1 MALSKEEILQ
11 AIGDMKVI
19 ELHELVE
26 AIKEKFNVTAAMP
39 VAAVAAAPAAGGAA
53 AAEEEKNE
61 FDIILTGFDAAQ
73 KITLIKEV
81 RAVSGLGLKEAKD
94 AVEKGGETIK
104 SGVSKEEAAAIKKRQ
119 AVKLKLNNYFCKY
132 IINI

>member
-11 AIGDMKVI
+11 AIEEMKVI

-39 VAAVAAAPAAGGAA
+39 VAAVAAPAAGGTAA
-53 AAEEEKNE
+53 PAEEEKNE

-73 KITLIKEV
+73 KIALIKEV

-104 SGVSKEEAAAIKKRQ
+104 SGVSKEEAAAIKKQ
-119 AVKLKLNNYFCKY
+119 LEAAGGKVEVK
-132 IINI
+132 

>member
-11 AIGDMKVI
+11 AIEEMKVI

-39 VAAVAAAPAAGGAA
+39 VASVAAPAAGGPAA
-53 AAEEEKNE
+53 GGAAEEEKNE

-73 KITLIKEV
+73 KIALIKEV

-104 SGVSKEEAAAIKKRQ
+104 SGVSKDEAAAIKKQ
-119 AVKLKLNNYFCKY
+119 LEAAGGKVEVK
-132 IINI
+132 

>member
-11 AIGDMKVI
+11 AIEDMKVI

-53 AAEEEKNE
+53 PAEEEKTE

-73 KITLIKEV
+73 KIALIKEV

-104 SGVSKEEAAAIKKRQ
+104 SGVSKEEAAAIKKQ
-119 AVKLKLNNYFCKY
+119 LEAAGGKVEVK
-132 IINI
+132 

>member
-11 AIGDMKVI
+11 AIEEMKVI

-39 VAAVAAAPAAGGAA
+39 VAAVAAAPAGGAA
-53 AAEEEKNE
+53 APAEEEKNE
-61 FDIILTGFDAAQ
+61 FDIILTGFEADK
-73 KITLIKEV
+73 KIALIKEV

-104 SGVSKEEAAAIKKRQ
+104 SGVSKEEAAAIKKQ
-119 AVKLKLNNYFCKY
+119 LEAAGGKVEVK
-132 IINI
+132 

>member
-11 AIGDMKVI
+11 AIEEMKVI

-39 VAAVAAAPAAGGAA
+39 VAAVAAPAAGGATSGA
-53 AAEEEKNE
+53 SAEEEKNE

-73 KITLIKEV
+73 KIALIKEV

-104 SGVSKEEAAAIKKRQ
+104 SGVSKDEAAAIKKQ
-119 AVKLKLNNYFCKY
+119 LEAAGGKVEVK
-132 IINI
+132 

>member
-11 AIGDMKVI
+11 AIEEMKVI

-39 VAAVAAAPAAGGAA
+39 VAAVAAPAAGGAA
-53 AAEEEKNE
+53 AGGAAEEEKNE

-73 KITLIKEV
+73 KIALIKEV

-104 SGVSKEEAAAIKKRQ
+104 SGVSKDEAVAIKKQ
-119 AVKLKLNNYFCKY
+119 LEAAGGKVEVK
-132 IINI
+132 

>member
-11 AIGDMKVI
+11 AIEEMKVI

-39 VAAVAAAPAAGGAA
+39 VAAVAAPSAGGPASGG

-73 KITLIKEV
+73 KIALIKEV

-104 SGVSKEEAAAIKKRQ
+104 SGVSKDEAAAIKKQ
-119 AVKLKLNNYFCKY
+119 LEAAGGKVEVK
-132 IINI
+132 

>member
-11 AIGDMKVI
+11 AIEEMKVI

-39 VAAVAAAPAAGGAA
+39 VAAVAAPAAGGAA
-53 AAEEEKNE
+53 PGGAAEEEKNE

-73 KITLIKEV
+73 KIALIKEV

-104 SGVSKEEAAAIKKRQ
+104 SGVSKDEAAAIKKQ
-119 AVKLKLNNYFCKY
+119 LEAAGGKIEVK
-132 IINI
+132 

>member
-11 AIGDMKVI
+11 AIEEMKVI

-53 AAEEEKNE
+53 AAAADEEKSD
-61 FDIILTGFDAAQ
+61 FDVILTGFDAAQ
-73 KITLIKEV
+73 KIALIKEV

-104 SGVSKEEAAAIKKRQ
+104 SGVSKDEAAAIKKQ
-119 AVKLKLNNYFCKY
+119 LEAAGGKVEIK
-132 IINI
+132 

>member
-1 MALSKEEILQ
+1 MGLSKEEILQ
-11 AIGDMKVI
+11 AIEEMKVI

-26 AIKEKFNVTAAMP
+26 AIKEKFNVTAVMP
-39 VAAVAAAPAAGGAA
+39 VAAVAAAPAGGAA
-53 AAEEEKNE
+53 APAEEEKNE

-73 KITLIKEV
+73 KIALIKEV

-104 SGVSKEEAAAIKKRQ
+104 SGVSKEEAAAIKKQ
-119 AVKLKLNNYFCKY
+119 LEAAGGKVEVK
-132 IINI
+132 

>member
-11 AIGDMKVI
+11 AIEEMKVI

-53 AAEEEKNE
+53 AAADEEKSD
-61 FDIILTGFDAAQ
+61 FDVILTGFDAAQ
-73 KITLIKEV
+73 KIALIKEV

-104 SGVSKEEAAAIKKRQ
+104 SGVSKDEAAAIKKQ
-119 AVKLKLNNYFCKY
+119 LEAAGGEVEIK
-132 IINI
+132 

>member
-11 AIGDMKVI
+11 AIEEMKVI

-53 AAEEEKNE
+53 PAEEEKTE
-61 FDIILTGFDAAQ
+61 FDIILTGFEADK
-73 KITLIKEV
+73 KIALIKEV

-104 SGVSKEEAAAIKKRQ
+104 SGVSKDEAAAIKKQ
-119 AVKLKLNNYFCKY
+119 LEAAGGKVEVK
-132 IINI
+132 

>member
-11 AIGDMKVI
+11 AIEEMKVI

-39 VAAVAAAPAAGGAA
+39 VAAVADPAAGGAPA
-53 AAEEEKNE
+53 GGAAEEEKNE

-73 KITLIKEV
+73 KIALIKEV

-104 SGVSKEEAAAIKKRQ
+104 SGVSKDEAAAIKKQ
-119 AVKLKLNNYFCKY
+119 LEAAGGKVEVK
-132 IINI
+132 

>member
-11 AIGDMKVI
+11 AIEEMKVI

-39 VAAVAAAPAAGGAA
+39 VAVAAAGGAAPAAGGAA
-53 AAEEEKNE
+53 PAADEEKSD
-61 FDIILTGFDAAQ
+61 FDVILTGFDAAQ
-73 KITLIKEV
+73 KIALIKEV

-104 SGVSKEEAAAIKKRQ
+104 SGVSKDEAAAIKKQ
-119 AVKLKLNNYFCKY
+119 LEAAGGKVEIK
-132 IINI
+132 

>member
-11 AIGDMKVI
+11 AIEEMKVI

-39 VAAVAAAPAAGGAA
+39 VAAAPAGGAA
-53 AAEEEKNE
+53 APAEEEKNE

-73 KITLIKEV
+73 KIALIKEV

-104 SGVSKEEAAAIKKRQ
+104 SGVSKEEAAAIKKQ
-119 AVKLKLNNYFCKY
+119 LEAAGGKVEVK
-132 IINI
+132 

>member
-11 AIGDMKVI
+11 AIEEMKVI

-39 VAAVAAAPAAGGAA
+39 VAAVAAPAAGATAA
-53 AAEEEKNE
+53 GGAAEEEKNE

-73 KITLIKEV
+73 KIALIKEV
-81 RAVSGLGLKEAKD
+81 RAISGLGLKEAKD

-104 SGVSKEEAAAIKKRQ
+104 SGVSKDEAAAIKKQ
-119 AVKLKLNNYFCKY
+119 LEAAGGKVEVK
-132 IINI
+132 

>member
-39 VAAVAAAPAAGGAA
+39 VAAVAAAPAAGSAA

-104 SGVSKEEAAAIKKRQ
+104 SGVSKEEAAAIKKQ
-119 AVKLKLNNYFCKY
+119 LEAAGGKVEVK
-132 IINI
+132 

>member
-11 AIGDMKVI
+11 AIEEMKVI

-39 VAAVAAAPAAGGAA
+39 VAAVADPVAGGAPA
-53 AAEEEKNE
+53 GGAAEEEKNE

-73 KITLIKEV
+73 KIALIKEV

-104 SGVSKEEAAAIKKRQ
+104 SGVSKDEAAAIKKQ
-119 AVKLKLNNYFCKY
+119 LEAAGGKVEVK
-132 IINI
+132 

>member
-1 MALSKEEILQ
+1 MALTKEEILQ
-11 AIGDMKVI
+11 AIEEMKVI

-39 VAAVAAAPAAGGAA
+39 VAVAAAPAGGAA
-53 AAEEEKNE
+53 APAEEEKNE
-61 FDIILTGFDAAQ
+61 FDIILTGFEADK
-73 KITLIKEV
+73 KIALIKEV

-104 SGVSKEEAAAIKKRQ
+104 SGVSKEEAAAIKKQ
-119 AVKLKLNNYFCKY
+119 LEAAGGKVEVK
-132 IINI
+132 

>member
-11 AIGDMKVI
+11 AIEEMKVI

-39 VAAVAAAPAAGGAA
+39 VAAVADPAAGGPAA
-53 AAEEEKNE
+53 GGAAEEEKNE

-73 KITLIKEV
+73 KIALIKEV

-104 SGVSKEEAAAIKKRQ
+104 SGVSKDEAAAIKKQ
-119 AVKLKLNNYFCKY
+119 LEAAGGKVEVK
-132 IINI
+132 

>member
-11 AIGDMKVI
+11 AIEEMKVI

-39 VAAVAAAPAAGGAA
+39 VAAVAAAPAGGAA
-53 AAEEEKNE
+53 APAEEEKNE
-61 FDIILTGFDAAQ
+61 FDIILTGFEADK
-73 KITLIKEV
+73 KIALIKEV

-104 SGVSKEEAAAIKKRQ
+104 SGASKDEAAAIK
-119 AVKLKLNNYFCKY
+119 
-132 IINI
+132 

>member
-11 AIGDMKVI
+11 AIEEMKVI

-39 VAAVAAAPAAGGAA
+39 VAAVAAPAAGGPAA
-53 AAEEEKNE
+53 GGAAEEEKNE

-73 KITLIKEV
+73 KIALIKEV

-104 SGVSKEEAAAIKKRQ
+104 SGVSKDEAAAIKKQ
-119 AVKLKLNNYFCKY
+119 LEAAGGKVEVK
-132 IINI
+132 

>member
-1 MALSKEEILQ
+1 
-11 AIGDMKVI
+11 MKVI

-39 VAAVAAAPAAGGAA
+39 VAAVAAAPAAGGASA
-53 AAEEEKNE
+53 AADEEKSD
-61 FDIILTGFDAAQ
+61 FDVILTGFDAAQ
-73 KITLIKEV
+73 KIALIKEV

-104 SGVSKEEAAAIKKRQ
+104 SGVSKDEAAAIKKQ
-119 AVKLKLNNYFCKY
+119 LEAAGGKVEIK
-132 IINI
+132 

>member
-11 AIGDMKVI
+11 AIEEMKVI
-19 ELHELVE
+19 ELHDLVE

-53 AAEEEKNE
+53 PAADEEKSD
-61 FDIILTGFDAAQ
+61 FDVILTGFDAAQ
-73 KITLIKEV
+73 KIALIKEV

-104 SGVSKEEAAAIKKRQ
+104 SGVSKDEAAAIKKQ
-119 AVKLKLNNYFCKY
+119 LEAAGGKVEIK
-132 IINI
+132 

>member
-11 AIGDMKVI
+11 AIEEMKVI

-53 AAEEEKNE
+53 PAADEEKSN
-61 FDIILTGFDAAQ
+61 FDVILTGFDAAQ
-73 KITLIKEV
+73 KIALIKEV

-104 SGVSKEEAAAIKKRQ
+104 SGVSKDEAAAIKKQ
-119 AVKLKLNNYFCKY
+119 LEAAGGKVEIK
-132 IINI
+132 

>member
-11 AIGDMKVI
+11 AIEEMKVI

-39 VAAVAAAPAAGGAA
+39 VAAVAAAPAGGAVA
-53 AAEEEKNE
+53 PAEEEKNE

-73 KITLIKEV
+73 KIALIKEV

-104 SGVSKEEAAAIKKRQ
+104 SGVSKEEAAAIKKQ
-119 AVKLKLNNYFCKY
+119 LEAAGGKVEVK
-132 IINI
+132 

>member
-11 AIGDMKVI
+11 AIEEMKVI

-39 VAAVAAAPAAGGAA
+39 VAAVAATPAAGGAA
-53 AAEEEKNE
+53 AAADEEKSD
-61 FDIILTGFDAAQ
+61 FDVILTGFDAAQ
-73 KITLIKEV
+73 KIALIKEV

-104 SGVSKEEAAAIKKRQ
+104 SGVSKDEAAAIKKQ
-119 AVKLKLNNYFCKY
+119 LEAAGGKVEIK
-132 IINI
+132 

>member
-1 MALSKEEILQ
+1 MALTKEEILQ
-11 AIGDMKVI
+11 AIEEMKVI

-39 VAAVAAAPAAGGAA
+39 VAAVAAAPAGGAA
-53 AAEEEKNE
+53 APAEEEKNE

-73 KITLIKEV
+73 KIALIKEV

-104 SGVSKEEAAAIKKRQ
+104 SGVSKEEAAAIKKQ
-119 AVKLKLNNYFCKY
+119 LEAAGGKVEVK
-132 IINI
+132 

>member
-11 AIGDMKVI
+11 AIEEMKVI

-39 VAAVAAAPAAGGAA
+39 VAAVAAAPAGGAA
-53 AAEEEKNE
+53 APAEEEKNE

-73 KITLIKEV
+73 KIALIKEV

-104 SGVSKEEAAAIKKRQ
+104 SGVSKEEAAAIKKQ
-119 AVKLKLNNYFCKY
+119 SAIKKQLEAAGGKVEVK
-132 IINI
+132 

>member
-11 AIGDMKVI
+11 AIEEMKVI

-39 VAAVAAAPAAGGAA
+39 VAAVASPAAGGPAA
-53 AAEEEKNE
+53 GGAAEEEKNE

-73 KITLIKEV
+73 KIALIKEV

-104 SGVSKEEAAAIKKRQ
+104 SGVSKDEAAAIKKQ
-119 AVKLKLNNYFCKY
+119 LEAAGGKVEVK
-132 IINI
+132 

>member
-11 AIGDMKVI
+11 AIEEMKVI

-39 VAAVAAAPAAGGAA
+39 VAAVAAAPAAAA
-53 AAEEEKNE
+53 ADEEKSD
-61 FDIILTGFDAAQ
+61 FDVILTGFDAAQ
-73 KITLIKEV
+73 KIALIKEV

-104 SGVSKEEAAAIKKRQ
+104 SGVSKDEAAAIKKQ
-119 AVKLKLNNYFCKY
+119 LEAAGGKVEIK
-132 IINI
+132 

>member
-11 AIGDMKVI
+11 AIEEMKVI

-39 VAAVAAAPAAGGAA
+39 VAAVATAPAAGGAPA
-53 AAEEEKNE
+53 AADEEKSD
-61 FDIILTGFDAAQ
+61 FDVILTGFDAAQ
-73 KITLIKEV
+73 KIALIKEV

-104 SGVSKEEAAAIKKRQ
+104 SGVSKDEAAAIKKQ
-119 AVKLKLNNYFCKY
+119 LEAAGGKVEIK
-132 IINI
+132 